1 MKNKPTNPTAP
12 FLIRPSEK
20 KDISAVLTLAS
31 ALNKYFPKN
40 SLGLLES
47 LLRTQP
53 TVVGEQGDE
62 LIGFLVYTLRDEE
75 TAEILWMGVK
85 EEYHGLG
92 LGTNLLET
100 LELMLAERGIRRL
113 YTSTLSYTVPYEPY
127 RKVRTF
133 YYRRGFKSIGT
144 ERNFYGEG
152 IDRLVLL
159 KNIPPQHPSAP

>member
-1 MKNKPTNPTAP
+1 MDNESSAP

-20 KDISAVLTLAS
+20 KDIPAILAM
-31 ALNKYFPKN
+31 AKTLNKFFPKN
-40 SLGLLES
+40 SLGILET

-53 TVVGEQGDE
+53 TVVGEQGGN
-62 LIGFLVYTLRDEE
+62 LIGFLVYTLRDKE

-85 EEYHGLG
+85 EEFHGLG

-100 LELMLAERGIRRL
+100 LELMLAEQGIRKL

-127 RKVRTF
+127 EKVRTF

-144 ERNFYGEG
+144 EHNFYEEG
-152 IDRLVLL
+152 IDRLILL
-159 KNIPPQHPSAP
+159 KSLVQLPSTSP